1 MNALYKNF
9 KEISEQAKLLETQK
23 LNAFKQII
31 EKASQDTL
39 YGCVRFD
46 NEDDDDLNAH
56 QFYDNQLET
65 YQTIIGMRV
74 NQNNSIE
81 ICVYEDFDGDFH
93 NRRNW
98 FNPFLY
104 GTFDMENIV
113 SLICENYI

>member
-9 KEISEQAKLLETQK
+9 EEISEQAKLLETQK
-23 LNAFKQII
+23 LNVFKQII

-46 NEDDDDLNAH
+46 DDDLSAH
-56 QFYDNQLET
+56 LFYDNQLGT
-65 YQTIIGMRV
+65 YQTIIGIRV
-74 NQNNSIE
+74 NQNNNIE

-93 NRRNW
+93 NKRNW

-104 GTFDMENIV
+104 GTLDMANIV
-113 SLICENYI
+113 SLICE

>member
-1 MNALYKNF
+1 MNTLYANF
-9 KEISEQAKLLETQK
+9 KEISETAKLLETQK

-65 YQTIIGMRV
+65 YQTIIGIRV
-74 NQNNSIE
+74 NQNNNIE
-81 ICVYEDFDGDFH
+81 ICVCEDFDGDLYH
-93 NRRNW
+93 KQNW
-98 FNPFLY
+98 FNPFNY
-104 GTFDMENIV
+104 GNFDMEDIV
-113 SLICENYI
+113 SLICE